1 MNFQSIIPSIK
12 SNWKSGLT
20 VSLVSIPLAISLA
33 IASGVSPIQGIIT
46 GIWAGLI
53 ASLCGGSNFNI
64 VGPTGA
70 LSGIIA
76 SHAIIHGV
84 QSISMVALFAGIFIL
99 IAYALKW
106 ERFIVFIPSSVIHG
120 FTLGI
125 ALIITLNQ
133 LNFALGLEGLI
144 KHENFIDNVLET
156 IKNSCHFCAPTLL
169 IFLFFLGALFAL
181 RRIVN
186 IPGAIILS
194 PLGILL
200 GYATTHNIISL
211 PLKTIQSTFGTI
223 NAALFIAPTFSI
235 SKASIITAL
244 VVALVA
250 ILETMLSAKIADG
263 ITHTRHNS
271 HKEMLGLGLANI
283 VSGLMGGI
291 PATAALA
298 RTALNI
304 KTGATTR
311 MSATLSSIFM
321 ILISLLIFSWF
332 KFMPM
337 AVIAAILVYVAINM
351 IERKHFDR
359 LFMYDKTTFFITL
372 LVAGITVYEDPIM
385 GILIGTAISL
395 LLFVENLAKGHYE
408 VSMPA
413 APAVASSEGWE
424 DEEESAAA
432 QALLPLKTNNV
443 LIYSI
448 KGKLIYINSIAHI
461 NRFEHDFD
469 TYTVII
475 LRLRDIYF
483 IDLDGIDALDEIIDI
498 IQTKKQK
505 VLIASVNPSIR
516 NSLIKTSKIFKTLEK
531 NGLVFNKTTDALRYA
546 NQL

>member
-1 MNFQSIIPSIK
+1 MNLQSLIPSIK
-12 SNWKSGLT
+12 SNWKSGLA
-20 VSLVSIPLAISLA
+20 VSLVSIPLSISLA

-53 ASLCGGSNFNI
+53 ASFFGGSNFNI

-76 SHAIIHGV
+76 SHAIIHGA
-84 QSISMVALFAGIFIL
+84 QSVSMVALCAGIFIL

-125 ALIITLNQ
+125 ALIIALNQ
-133 LNFALGLEGLI
+133 LNFALGLEGLV
-144 KHENFIDNVLET
+144 KHEKFIDNVLET
-156 IKNSCHFCAPTLL
+156 VRNICHFCPPTLL
-169 IFLFFLGALFAL
+169 IFSFFLSALFVL
-181 RRIVN
+181 RHLIN

-200 GYATTHNIISL
+200 GYATTYNIISL
-211 PLKTIQSTFGTI
+211 PLKTIQSTFGII
-223 NAALFIAPTFSI
+223 NATLFIAPTFSL

-271 HKEMLGLGLANI
+271 HKEMFGLGLANI
-283 VSGLMGGI
+283 ASGLMGGM

-304 KTGATTR
+304 KTGATNS

-321 ILISLLIFSWF
+321 ICISLLVFSWF

-359 LFMYDKTTFFITL
+359 LFKYDKTTFFITL

-385 GILIGTAISL
+385 GILIGTALSL

-408 VSMPA
+408 IAMP
-413 APAVASSEGWE
+413 E
-424 DEEESAAA
+424 DEEDTAAA

-461 NRFEHDFD
+461 NRFENDFD
-469 TYTVII
+469 SYTVII

-505 VLIASVNPSIR
+505 VLIASVNPSIK
-516 NSLIKTSKIFKTLEK
+516 NSLIKTSKTFEKLEK
-531 NGLVFNKTTDALRYA
+531 EGLVFNKTTDALRYA